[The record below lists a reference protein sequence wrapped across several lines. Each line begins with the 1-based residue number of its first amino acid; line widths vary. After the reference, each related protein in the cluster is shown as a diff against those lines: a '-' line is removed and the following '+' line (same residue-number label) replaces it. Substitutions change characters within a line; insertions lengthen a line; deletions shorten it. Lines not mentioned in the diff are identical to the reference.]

1 MYAVQPAAWGK
12 FDERGA
18 DYSPTINGAYRIAS
32 VWLAQYTGEDMVIW
46 KVSGKAPMPW
56 VRVTT
61 DNVSSMVAI
70 SA

>member
-18 DYSPTINGAYRIAS
+18 DYTPTISGAYRIAS
-32 VWLAQYTGEDMVIW
+32 VWLAQYTGEDMVVW
-46 KVSGKAPMPW
+46 KVDGKAPMPW

-61 DNVSSMVAI
+61 DNVSSMIAI